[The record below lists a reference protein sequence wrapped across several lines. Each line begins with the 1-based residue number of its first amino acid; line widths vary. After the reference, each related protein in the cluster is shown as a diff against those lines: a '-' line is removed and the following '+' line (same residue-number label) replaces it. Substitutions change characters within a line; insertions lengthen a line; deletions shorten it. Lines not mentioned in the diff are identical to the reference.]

1 MIRRL
6 AVSVFEEY
14 SKKRDFLVC
23 IDSDGCAMDT
33 MDCKHFY
40 CFGPCMIHEW
50 KLEQWEKEIL
60 DYWNQ
65 VNLYTMT
72 RGINRFLGLS
82 KVLTYVNE
90 TYCTIPQ
97 IEILSAWS
105 AQAKELSNAAVK
117 AMYEQTGEE
126 IYQKALSWS
135 LAVNESITKLSDDLK
150 KPFDGAPEGV
160 KCAHRYADVAIV
172 SSANLEA
179 VREEWEKFGLMDSV
193 DICLTQNEGSK
204 AFCIGEMLKAGY
216 EPGHVLMVGDAP
228 GDRAAASKNGVLY
241 YPILVR
247 KEAESWRRFTREA
260 LAKFLEGSYAGEYEE
275 ARIAEFEENLS

>member
-1 MIRRL
+1 M
-6 AVSVFEEY
+6 SVFEDY
-14 SKKRDFLVC
+14 SRKKDFLVC

-40 CFGPCMIHEW
+40 CFGPCMVREW

-82 KVLTYVNE
+82 KALTYINE
-90 TYCTIPQ
+90 TYRPIPQ
-97 IEILSAWS
+97 VEILSAWA
-105 AQAKELSNAAVK
+105 AQAKELSNASVK

-126 IYQKALSWS
+126 IYQKAYSWS
-135 LAVNESITKLSDDLK
+135 LAVNKAITELSDDLK
-150 KPFDGAPEGV
+150 KPFEGAPEGV
-160 KCAHRYADVAIV
+160 RAAHESADVAIV

-179 VREEWEKFGLMDSV
+179 VKEEWEKFGLMDSV

-216 EPGHVLMVGDAP
+216 APDHVLMVGDAP
-228 GDRAAASKNGVLY
+228 GDRDAAKKNGVLY
-241 YPILVR
+241 YPILV
-247 KEAESWRRFTREA
+247 KHEAESWKRFAGEA
-260 LAKFLEGSYAGEYEE
+260 LPKFIAGEYVGDYEA
-275 ARIAEFEENLS
+275 ARIREFEENLS